1 MARKWSEL
9 TPLNLAILGALD
21 DFWGAYDQCLDAFE
35 ESIYQK
41 EKCVK
46 QCRKICEPLLQ
57 RYTTLFT
64 DLADRKIHANAYGF
78 ANFSMSY
85 FERDRNHILMSAFK
99 RISFSSFLEQLHV
112 AVIRI
117 ISRWKNQL
125 QPSYMFGSVE
135 ETTNQRILDL
145 VEKQKQHMTIRKS
158 EVIVPTKSP
167 LYLIGN
173 LYGTKCYRDRHP
185 VETRIF
191 GADLYERGE
200 ILQIPVHYC
209 TCCMKYFVGKTSLSL
224 MEENF
229 GWLLIEKRTLTDDT
243 SFNSFQRESKLH
255 RLGYNVV
262 DGQMSERERRNHLI
276 QIIESG
282 KMNYHDVCA
291 SIEQDI
297 NLFQKSPRHQLA
309 EKKWKDDLRFLGDWI
324 TTRPGMAW

>member
-1 MARKWSEL
+1 MAKNWSAL

-21 DFWGAYDQCLDAFE
+21 DFLGAYDQCLEVLKD
-35 ESIYQK
+35 SIYQK
-41 EKCVK
+41 EECIK

-57 RYTTLFT
+57 KYTTLFT

-85 FERDRNHILMSAFK
+85 FERDRNHILTVIK
-99 RISFSSFLEQLHV
+99 RVSFSSFLEQLHV
-112 AVIRI
+112 AVIRCM
-117 ISRWKNQL
+117 SRWKNQL
-125 QPSYMFGSVE
+125 QPSYVFGWAE
-135 ETTNQRILDL
+135 ETTNRRILDL
-145 VEKQKQHMTIRKS
+145 VEKRKQHMKIRKS
-158 EVIVPTKSP
+158 EVILPTKSP

-173 LYGTKCYRDRHP
+173 LYGTKCYRDKHP
-185 VETRIF
+185 VEMRIF
-191 GADLYERGE
+191 GADLYETGE

-209 TCCMKYFVGKTSLSL
+209 TCCKKYFVGKTSFALL
-224 MEENF
+224 QDNF

-243 SFNSFQRESKLH
+243 SFDSFQQESELH
-255 RLGYNVV
+255 RLGYNVI

-297 NLFQKSPRHQLA
+297 KLFQYSPRHQLA
-309 EKKWKDDLRFLGDWI
+309 EKKWEDDLRFLFDWI
-324 TTRPGMAW
+324 TTHTDIAR